1 MIFPFLNILLSLP
14 LYFHPG
20 LPLLQYFCSS
30 NNEISNSSYT
40 VELLDGLISYK
51 RKIKYIKGTFCDEF
65 DSQNQTIV
73 RNCINFFSSF
83 LPYLTANLE
92 ALNTITTHSN
102 IKRNRRSNSSK
113 QIFQKRKT
121 RRGGNVLVYR
131 SLKRYQTVN
140 HSFFDLRRQLTI
152 EIKQQK
158 RRRRRRRRRNIK
170 INYKRSIIDFDF
182 DVANWRLNVNYGRHP
197 THKHLPLSTITFTP
211 WTLFMTMLSCV
222 SYLMTAETTF
232 LTNLIIAAQIING

>member
-14 LYFHPG
+14 LHFHPG

-30 NNEISNSSYT
+30 NNKISNSSYT
-40 VELLDGLISYK
+40 VQLLDGLISYK
-51 RKIKYIKGTFCDEF
+51 RKEKYIKGTFCDEF

-140 HSFFDLRRQLTI
+140 HSFFDPRRQLAI
-152 EIKQQK
+152 EIKQRK
-158 RRRRRRRRRNIK
+158 RRRRRNIK

-197 THKHLPLSTITFTP
+197 IHKHLPLSTITFTP

-222 SYLMTAETTF
+222 SYLMTAETT
-232 LTNLIIAAQIING
+232 LLANLIIAAQIVNG

>member
-1 MIFPFLNILLSLP
+1 MIFPFLNVLLSLP
-14 LYFHPG
+14 LHFHPG

-30 NNEISNSSYT
+30 YNKILNSSYT
-40 VELLDGLISYK
+40 VQSLDGLISYR
-51 RKIKYIKGTFCDEF
+51 RKEKYIKGTFCDEF

-73 RNCINFFSSF
+73 GKGINFFSLF
-83 LPYLTANLE
+83 LQYLTTNLE
-92 ALNTITTHSN
+92 PLNTITTHSN

-152 EIKQQK
+152 EIKQRK
-158 RRRRRRRRRNIK
+158 IRRRRRRRRNIK

-211 WTLFMTMLSCV
+211 WTLFMTMLSCI

-232 LTNLIIAAQIING
+232 LANLIIAAQIVNG

>member
-1 MIFPFLNILLSLP
+1 MIFPFLNVLLSLP
-14 LYFHPG
+14 LHFHPG

-30 NNEISNSSYT
+30 NNKIFNSSYT
-40 VELLDGLISYK
+40 VQSLDGLISYR
-51 RKIKYIKGTFCDEF
+51 RKEKYIKGTFCDEF

-73 RNCINFFSSF
+73 RKGIKFVSSF
-83 LPYLTANLE
+83 LQYLTANLE

-140 HSFFDLRRQLTI
+140 HSFFDLRRQLAM
-152 EIKQQK
+152 EIKQRK
-158 RRRRRRRRRNIK
+158 RRRRRNTN

-232 LTNLIIAAQIING
+232 LTNLIVAAQIVNG

>member
-14 LYFHPG
+14 LDFHPG
-20 LPLLQYFCSS
+20 LSLLQYFCSS
-30 NNEISNSSYT
+30 NNKISNSSYT
-40 VELLDGLISYK
+40 VQLLDGLISYK
-51 RKIKYIKGTFCDEF
+51 RKEKYIKGTFCDEF

-73 RNCINFFSSF
+73 RKGTNFFSSF
-83 LPYLTANLE
+83 FQYLTANLE
-92 ALNTITTHSN
+92 ALNTITIHSN

-113 QIFQKRKT
+113 QIFQKRKP

-131 SLKRYQTVN
+131 SLKRYQTFD
-140 HSFFDLRRQLTI
+140 HSFCYLRRQLALNI
-152 EIKQQK
+152 DQRK
-158 RRRRRRRRRNIK
+158 RRRRRNIN

-197 THKHLPLSTITFTP
+197 THKHLALSTITFTP
-211 WTLFMTMLSCV
+211 WTLFMTILSCV

-232 LTNLIIAAQIING
+232 LTNLIIAAQIVNG

>member
-14 LYFHPG
+14 LHFHPG

-40 VELLDGLISYK
+40 VQLLDGLISYK
-51 RKIKYIKGTFCDEF
+51 RNEKYIKGSFCDEF

-73 RNCINFFSSF
+73 GKGINFFSLF
-83 LPYLTANLE
+83 LQYLNTNLE
-92 ALNTITTHSN
+92 PLNTITTYSN

-140 HSFFDLRRQLTI
+140 HSFFYPRRQLAI
-152 EIKQQK
+152 EIKQRK

-211 WTLFMTMLSCV
+211 WTLFMTMLSCI
-222 SYLMTAETTF
+222 SYLMTAETTL

>member
-1 MIFPFLNILLSLP
+1 MIFPFLNVLLSLP
-14 LYFHPG
+14 LHFHPG

-40 VELLDGLISYK
+40 VQLLDGLISYK
-51 RKIKYIKGTFCDEF
+51 RKEKYIKGTFCDEF

-102 IKRNRRSNSSK
+102 SKRNRRSNSSK

-121 RRGGNVLVYR
+121 RRGGNVVVYR

-152 EIKQQK
+152 EIKQRK